1 MARRPAYAALLRAVN
16 VGGTGKLP
24 MSDLARICENAG
36 LHDIKTYLASGNVVF
51 SSDTPVSAITDM
63 LEQALLTQCGQ
74 AVTVFILTAKELA
87 RILASHPF
95 QDAPGNKVIAIVLK
109 GPPEA
114 EDIKTSHQTQ
124 EMIHVGQRE
133 ITVFYPEGQG
143 TSRLKLGAA
152 QRGTGRNMN
161 TIAQLATMVSALE

>member
-63 LEQALLTQCGQ
+63 LERLSSPN
-74 AVTVFILTAKELA
+74 VAKPLPS
-87 RILASHPF
+87 LS
-95 QDAPGNKVIAIVLK
+95 
-109 GPPEA
+109 
-114 EDIKTSHQTQ
+114 
-124 EMIHVGQRE
+124 
-133 ITVFYPEGQG
+133 
-143 TSRLKLGAA
+143 
-152 QRGTGRNMN
+152 
-161 TIAQLATMVSALE
+161 